1 MPITVEKIVLQRA
14 NGQFPAAIAIVSQTL
29 SELKDNRYSFLHPNE
44 LNFFAAFKFERAQHS
59 YLLGRFAAKSA
70 WSAFAENFAENNVM
84 TAVEVTAG
92 IFQQPVLYLPD
103 GGNVQLSIA
112 HTEKI
117 GMAIVYPEGHP
128 MGIDVEL
135 INPEQS
141 ETIREVVG
149 LREQGKLH
157 LIHSDVHKSLTLLW
171 TIKEALSKV
180 LKTGLMTPFELF
192 EVENIQ
198 HLEDIVICDFIN
210 FPQYK
215 SLSWLAGGYA
225 WSIVLP
231 RKSKMDLAVIRKL
244 YWPDLAAQVS

>member
-1 MPITVEKIVLQRA
+1 MPITVEKLVLQRA
-14 NGQFPAAIAIVSQTL
+14 NGQFPAAIAIVNQTL

-44 LNFFAAFKFERAQHS
+44 LNYFAGLKFDRAQHS

-70 WSAFAENFAENNVM
+70 WSAFAENNLM
-84 TAVEVTAG
+84 TTVEVTAG
-92 IFQQPVLYLPD
+92 IFQQPVLYLPE
-103 GGNVQLSIA
+103 GGNLQLSIA

-117 GMAIVYPEGHP
+117 GMAIVYPESHP

-135 INPEQS
+135 INAAQS

-198 HLEDIVICDFIN
+198 HLEDIVICDFLN

-225 WSIVLP
+225 WSIALP
-231 RKSKMDLAVIRKL
+231 RKSIVDLAVIRKL
-244 YWPDLAAQVS
+244 YLPDRQLRYPE

>member
-1 MPITVEKIVLQRA
+1 MRIAVEKLVLKRA
-14 NGQFPAAIAIVSQTL
+14 DILFPAAIAIVNQTL
-29 SELKDNRYSFLHPNE
+29 TELKNIRYSFLHPNE
-44 LNFFAAFKFERAQHS
+44 LNFFDTLKFEKAQHS

-70 WSAFAENFAENNVM
+70 WSAFAENGLM
-84 TAVEVTAG
+84 TAAEITAG

-103 GGNVQLSIA
+103 GGNVQLSIG

-117 GMAIVYPEGHP
+117 GMAIVYPESHP
-128 MGIDVEL
+128 MGIDAEF
-135 INPEQS
+135 IDAAQS
-141 ETIREVVG
+141 ETIRGVIA
-149 LREQGKLH
+149 LKEQGKLH
-157 LIHSDVHKSLTLLW
+157 LIHSEESKSLTLLW

-198 HLEDIVICDFIN
+198 HQEDILICDFIN

-215 SLSWLAGGYA
+215 SISWLDGGYA

-231 RKSKMDLAVIRKL
+231 RKSMLDLAVLKKL
-244 YWPDLAAQVS
+244 YLKNIVDQVS